1 MRVADRAPKV
11 IAGIGAA
18 ALLAFGLWA
27 FFDPRAFYKGV
38 ATWPPFNKHFIHDI
52 GAFQIGLGLTLLL
65 ALVRGDALFVA
76 LAGVG
81 GGAAVHAAAHWIDRD
96 LGGKSTDPWVMTV
109 LAVLLVAGAVLRHK
123 GRRRTSFRR
132 L

>member
-1 MRVADRAPKV
+1 MAERAPR
-11 IAGIGAA
+11 II
-18 ALLAFGLWA
+18 ALLGGLSLVVFGAWA
-27 FFDPRAFYKGV
+27 FRDPRGFYDAV
-38 ATWPPFNKHFIHDI
+38 AVWPPFNKHFIHDI

-96 LGGKSTDPWVMTV
+96 LGGKPADPWVMTA
-109 LAVLLVAGAVLRHK
+109 LAVLLVTGAVLRQR

>member
-1 MRVADRAPKV
+1 MVGL
-11 IAGIGAA
+11 GI
-18 ALLAFGLWA
+18 WA
-27 FFDPRAFYKGV
+27 FLDPRAFYEGV

-65 ALVRGDALFVA
+65 GLLGGDALFVA

-81 GGAAVHAAAHWIDRD
+81 AGQAIHALAHWIDRD
-96 LGGKSTDPWVMTV
+96 LGGKPGDPWAMGI
-109 LAVLLVAGAVLRHK
+109 LAAILVTGAVLRRR

>member
-1 MRVADRAPKV
+1 MADRIPKI
-11 IAGIGAA
+11 IAGLGAA
-18 ALLAFGLWA
+18 TMLGFGLWA
-27 FFDPRAFYKGV
+27 FLDPRAFYQGV
-38 ATWPPFNKHFIHDI
+38 AVWPPFNKHFIHDI

-65 ALVRGDALFVA
+65 ALARGDALFVA

-96 LGGKSTDPWVMTV
+96 LGGKSSDPWVMTV
-109 LAVLLVAGAVLRHK
+109 LAALLVAGAVLRHK
-123 GRRRTSFRR
+123 GSRRTSFRR

>member
-1 MRVADRAPKV
+1 MGDRGPKI
-11 IAGIGAA
+11 IAAIGG
-18 ALLAFGLWA
+18 LLLLGFGLWA
-27 FFDPRAFYKGV
+27 FFDPRAFYKAV
-38 ATWPPFNKHFIHDI
+38 AVWPPFNKHFIHDI

-65 ALVRGDALFVA
+65 SLVRGDALLIA

-81 GGAAVHAAAHWIDRD
+81 SGAAVHAVAHWIDRD
-96 LGGKSTDPWVMTV
+96 LGGRPGDPWVMTA
-109 LAVLLVAGAVLRHK
+109 LAALLLAGAVLRYR

>member
-1 MRVADRAPKV
+1 MGDRAPKV
-11 IAGIGAA
+11 IAVLGAA
-18 ALLAFGLWA
+18 IMLGFGLWA
-27 FFDPRAFYKGV
+27 FLDPRGFYKGV
-38 ATWPPFNKHFIHDI
+38 AVWPPFNKHFIHDI

-81 GGAAVHAAAHWIDRD
+81 VGAAVHAAAHWIDRD
-96 LGGKSTDPWVMTV
+96 LGGKTTDPWVMTA
-109 LAVLLVAGAVLRHK
+109 LAALLVVGAVLRHR

-132 L
+132 LS

>member
-1 MRVADRAPKV
+1 MKDDRIPKV
-11 IAGIGAA
+11 IA
-18 ALLAFGLWA
+18 ALGGVVFLAFGLWA
-27 FFDPRAFYKGV
+27 FLDPRAFYKGV
-38 ATWPPFNKHFIHDI
+38 AVWPPFNKHFIHDI

-65 ALVRGDALFVA
+65 ALLRGDALFVA

-96 LGGKSTDPWVMTV
+96 LGGKSTDPWVMTA
-109 LAVLLVAGAVLRHK
+109 LAALLLTASALRYR

>member
-1 MRVADRAPKV
+1 MGDRAPKV
-11 IAGIGAA
+11 IAVLGATIM
-18 ALLAFGLWA
+18 LGFGLWA
-27 FFDPRAFYKGV
+27 FLDPRAFYKGV
-38 ATWPPFNKHFIHDI
+38 AVWPPFNKHFIHDI

-109 LAVLLVAGAVLRHK
+109 LAALLVAGAVLRHR